1 MLGGACSVTGEP
13 EGVRRDGEPD
23 SETEGQRGGT
33 GRGDEGDEGGS
44 SVQKKEREKERDGK
58 EPGQGNRNGL

>member
-13 EGVRRDGEPD
+13 EGVRRDRELD

-33 GRGDEGDEGGS
+33 GRGDERDEGGS